1 MEVFSTVASYIG
13 TLGFPIVCCGVLF
26 YFVNS
31 TLKELRDIITKNTVA
46 ITTLIEKLDK
56 EWNMSVLSFEELKN
70 RKELKNNKY
79 SFEELNEKL
88 KGSYKYVSENQYKEN
103 E

>member
-1 MEVFSTVASYIG
+1 MESISTVASYIG

-31 TLKELRDIITKNTVA
+31 TLKELRDIILKNTVA

-56 EWNMSVLSFEELKN
+56 E
-70 RKELKNNKY
+70 
-79 SFEELNEKL
+79 
-88 KGSYKYVSENQYKEN
+88 
-103 E
+103 

>member
-1 MEVFSTVASYIG
+1 MSIVLEKITKKYWHPLLNCVIILIGKEVNGMEVFSTVAGYIG

-31 TLKELRDIITKNTVA
+31 TLKELRDIISKNTVA

-56 EWNMSVLSFEELKN
+56 
-70 RKELKNNKY
+70 
-79 SFEELNEKL
+79 
-88 KGSYKYVSENQYKEN
+88 G
-103 E
+103 

>member
-1 MEVFSTVASYIG
+1 MEVFSTVAGYIG

-31 TLKELRDIITKNTVA
+31 TLKELRDIISKNTVA

-56 EWNMSVLSFEELKN
+56 E
-70 RKELKNNKY
+70 
-79 SFEELNEKL
+79 
-88 KGSYKYVSENQYKEN
+88 
-103 E
+103 

>member
-1 MEVFSTVASYIG
+1 MSIVFRKNYQKVLTSVANLWYNFNWEGGTNGMETVSTVASYIG

-31 TLKELRDIITKNTVA
+31 TLKELRDIISKNTVA

-56 EWNMSVLSFEELKN
+56 E
-70 RKELKNNKY
+70 
-79 SFEELNEKL
+79 
-88 KGSYKYVSENQYKEN
+88 
-103 E
+103 